1 MPNKS
6 EKKSKRDF
14 LPELLAPAGD
24 MDALVSAISAGAD
37 AVYFGA
43 DLFNARIR
51 AKNFALDSARE
62 AIKLCHAHGVKAFVT
77 LNISIYDKEIPAV
90 LEYVKTFYEAGA
102 DALIVAD
109 FGVMRLIKRYFPDF
123 EIHASTQAS
132 VHNLDGV
139 RELAGLGCSRV
150 VVARELDKK
159 NLAYICTSTSTEIEA
174 FVHGAHCMSMSGQC
188 LMSYAMGGRSGNRG
202 ECAQPCR
209 LPYTLGD
216 RTFYPLSL
224 KDMSLSGHINELLSM
239 GVASLKIEG
248 RMKSEDYVG
257 GVVRVWRDLLDEKRN
272 ASSAETA
279 ILGSL
284 FSRQGFTDGYFES
297 RVDKDMLGT
306 RTDED
311 KERTSSSK
319 IAYFELEKPELNI
332 FAKFTLDG
340 IATITVSDR
349 KRSATVSESIVE
361 RAISREISKD
371 ELAKSLSKLGSTPY
385 ILGSL
390 EIEKDDGIMVRV
402 SSLNALRRRAID
414 KLLTYER
421 EAKSIDYVAKKRIK
435 EGKTIRTAEFQS
447 PFQVP
452 YNASEYFDMIFLPFY
467 IFDNDCGA
475 NGIVLPPVILDSEW
489 KDVKD
494 VLQHLRDAGAKYALV
509 TNIGQLKT
517 VKEYG
522 FVPVAD
528 FRFNVFNGHTI
539 DYLEALGFEH
549 IILSPELTLPQCRDM
564 SGYSVIAYG
573 HIPVMTTFK
582 CMLKDVSMC
591 KSCSG
596 YITDRTGAKMYCEG
610 IYGHHNVIYN
620 SVPIY
625 MADKQGDIK
634 NHSWHFIFTD
644 ETPEDCAEII
654 ESYKYSIPTS
664 KKIRRI
670 RS

>member
-6 EKKSKRDF
+6 GTKEEKNF

-51 AKNFALDSARE
+51 ANNFDLDSARE

-77 LNISIYDKEIPAV
+77 LNISIYDKEIPMV
-90 LEYVKTFYEAGA
+90 LEYVKSLYESGA

-109 FGVMRLIKRYFPDF
+109 FGLMTLIKKYFPDF

-139 RELAGLGCSRV
+139 LELKKLGCSRV

-159 NLAYICTSTSTEIEA
+159 NLRHICSSTNTEIEA

-209 LPYTLGD
+209 LPYTFGD
-216 RTFYPLSL
+216 KTFYPLSL
-224 KDMSLSGHINELLSM
+224 KDMSLSNHIDELLSI

-257 GVVRVWRDLLDEKRN
+257 GVVKIWRKLLDEKRN
-272 ASSAETA
+272 ATMAEITR
-279 ILGSL
+279 LGDL
-284 FSRQGFTDGYFES
+284 FSRQGFTDGYFTS
-297 RVDKDMLGT
+297 KVDKEMLGT
-306 RTDED
+306 RTEED
-311 KERTSSSK
+311 KEKTNSNEK
-319 IAYFELEKPELNI
+319 TTFELRKPKLDI

-340 IATITVSDR
+340 VATVTVSDR
-349 KRSATVSESIVE
+349 EKSASVSENIVE
-361 RAISREISKD
+361 KAISREMSEQ
-371 ELAKSLSKLGSTPY
+371 ELAKNLSKLGSTPY
-385 ILGSL
+385 ALGKL
-390 EIEKDDGIMVRV
+390 EIEKDDGIIVRI
-402 SSLNALRRRAID
+402 SSLNSLRRRAID

-421 EAKSIDYVAKKRIK
+421 EAKNVDYVAQKRIK
-435 EGKTIRTAEFQS
+435 EGKKIRTAVFDN
-447 PFQVP
+447 PYQVP

-475 NGIVLPPVILDSEW
+475 NGIVLPPVILDDEW

-494 VLQHLRDAGAKYALV
+494 VLQHLKDVGAKYALV

-517 VKEYG
+517 VKEFG
-522 FVPVAD
+522 FVPIAD
-528 FRFNVFNGHTI
+528 FRFNVFNGHSV
-539 DYLEALGFEH
+539 DYLNSLGFEH

-564 SGYSVIAYG
+564 SGYSIIAYG

-596 YITDRTGAKMYCEG
+596 YITDRTGAKMYCQG

-625 MADKQGDIK
+625 MADKQNEIQ

-654 ESYKYSIPTS
+654 ESYKYGLPTNR
-664 KKIRRI
+664 KVRRI
-670 RS
+670 KS